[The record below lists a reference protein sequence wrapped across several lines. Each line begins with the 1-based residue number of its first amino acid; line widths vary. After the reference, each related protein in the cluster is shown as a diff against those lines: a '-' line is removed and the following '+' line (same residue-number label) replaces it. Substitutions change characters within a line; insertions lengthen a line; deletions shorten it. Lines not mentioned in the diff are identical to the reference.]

1 MNLVFMR
8 TAKTAACV
16 AILAITFCTA
26 SQAQH
31 INAGLRFTGNVTLHG
46 GELVLQNPPEEYR
59 PYELRGRLGF
69 NVNAFAE
76 INITRHFAIQPE
88 LGYKRVQWELMDE
101 KSPAPRPYIYTN
113 TYWEVPL
120 LLKYKTAG
128 FGAYVGAQMDIL
140 TTSRA
145 EEPAG
150 EGLGTA
156 IGYPDT
162 NKDFKTKNP
171 LYGVIGVEYTTRR
184 PGIGISLRYL
194 QGFNPVFATNNSLIV
209 AAQFKE
215 TKGRQLQFG
224 IHWRFGK
231 DKTRIKRAV

>member
-1 MNLVFMR
+1 MHPISVSLRALLCAVLSIAVY
-8 TAKTAACV
+8 TV
-16 AILAITFCTA
+16 GH
-26 SQAQH
+26 AQS
-31 INAGLRFTGNVTLHG
+31 INAGLRFAGNVTLHG
-46 GELVLQNPPEEYR
+46 GELILQHPPDDYR

-76 INITRHFAIQPE
+76 VNITRYFAVQPE
-88 LGYKRVQWELMDE
+88 IGYKRVQWELTDE

-113 TYWEVPL
+113 TYWEIPL

-128 FGAYVGAQMDIL
+128 FGVYAGAQMDIL
-140 TTSRA
+140 TSSRA

-162 NKDFKTKNP
+162 ENDFKTKHP

-184 PGIGISLRYL
+184 PGIGVSLRYL
-194 QGFNPVFATNNSLIV
+194 QGFQDLFAADNSVIL
-209 AAQFKE
+209 ASTFKGI
-215 TKGRQLQFG
+215 KGRQLQFG
-224 IHWRFGK
+224 MHWRIGR
-231 DKTRIKRAV
+231 DKTRFKLM